1 MIWSL
6 VSKLLHRVSVKPF
19 IRSLEDP
26 VAAQEKALK
35 LLLDYAAGTTY
46 GKRHGFRD
54 IRSYSDFIERV
65 PVNQYKDFEPY
76 IQQELKGIPN
86 VFYPEPI
93 QVVMATSG
101 TTGEPKL
108 IPYTRFCQKSVN
120 SMRTRAF
127 ASADQI
133 RPFLH
138 GKILT
143 MAAPAVYKQIGKWT
157 VGYVTGHAAKTGNF
171 LLRRKIVPSA
181 DVFDIEDWDKKF
193 REAIRQGVENRK
205 ITACGGVTSFVLA
218 LLRRTKY
225 QSFDWLKDDPSISRK
240 TQQILREARIDDQE
254 LDLRT
259 IWPDLSVIFNTG
271 VVRDLYAPSIRD
283 FVGDV
288 HIHDAY
294 GGTEGMYGFQIYAE
308 MKGVAP
314 FVDEVVFEFAEDYPG
329 PLPHDVETLP
339 LSDVKRKTPY
349 RLIVSTSSG
358 MWRYDVHDLV
368 IFDSLD
374 PFDMRCIGKSENII
388 NLSGEKVSE
397 WDIGTALTAACEE
410 QGIQLREFVIAPQV
424 KASGAT
430 YHIFAELT
438 DEPKNLAR
446 FTQVVDNT
454 LRDVNNC
461 YLVIRD
467 AGTLNPVVVHPLPQ
481 GSFDAYQH
489 HRLQS
494 GECTMGQTKMPRI
507 TTFEHVTEHLMNGT
521 PVVAP

>member
-26 VAAQEKALK
+26 VAAQEKALNV
-35 LLLDYAAGTTY
+35 LLNYSAGTTY
-46 GKRHGFRD
+46 GKRHGFGD
-54 IRSYSDFIERV
+54 IRGYQDFVEKI

-86 VFYPEPI
+86 VFYPEPVE
-93 QVVMATSG
+93 VVMATSG

-108 IPYTRFCQKSVN
+108 IPYTRFCNKSLN
-120 SMRTRAF
+120 SMRIRVF
-127 ASADQI
+127 AAADQI
-133 RPFLH
+133 RPFLQ
-138 GKILT
+138 GKIFT
-143 MAAPAVYKQIGKWT
+143 MAAPAVYKQFGKWT

-171 LLRRKIVPSA
+171 LLRRKIVPKP
-181 DVFDIEDWDKKF
+181 DVFDIEDWDLKF

-225 QSFDWLKDDPSISRK
+225 QSYNWLKNDPAISHK
-240 TQQILREARIDDQE
+240 TQKILNEALIDENE
-254 LDLRT
+254 LDLKT

-294 GGTEGMYGFQIYAE
+294 GGTEGMYGFQVYEE

-314 FVDEVVFEFAEDYPG
+314 FVDEVFFEFAEDYPG
-329 PLPHDVETLP
+329 SLPPDAETLP
-339 LSDVKRKTPY
+339 LSDVKPKTPY
-349 RLIVSTSSG
+349 RLVVSSPSG
-358 MWRYDVHDLV
+358 LWRYDVHDLV
-368 IFDSLD
+368 IFDSVD
-374 PFDMRCIGKSENII
+374 PLDMRCIGKSENII

-397 WDIGTALTAACEE
+397 WDIGTALTTACEE
-410 QGIQLREFVIAPQV
+410 QGIQLRDFVVAPEV

-438 DEPKNLAR
+438 ETPENMTR
-446 FTQVVDNT
+446 FTRVVDET
-454 LRDVNNC
+454 LREVNNC
-461 YLVIRD
+461 YLVIRN
-467 AGTLNPVVVHPLPQ
+467 AGTLNPVIVHALPQ
-481 GSFDAYQH
+481 GSFDTYQH

-494 GECTMGQTKMPRI
+494 GRCTVGQTKMPRI
-507 TTFEHVTEHLMNGT
+507 TTFEHVTQYLMNGI
-521 PVVAP
+521 PVEAP

>member
-6 VSKLLHRVSVKPF
+6 VSKLLHRVSVKPL
-19 IRSLEDP
+19 IRSLENP
-26 VAAQEKALK
+26 VAAQEKALNM
-35 LLLDYAAGTTY
+35 LLNYSAGTAF
-46 GKRHGFRD
+46 GKRHGFSD
-54 IRSYSDFIERV
+54 IRDYQDFIEKV

-93 QVVMATSG
+93 EVVMATSG

-108 IPYTRFCQKSVN
+108 IPYTRFCIKSLN
-120 SMRTRAF
+120 SMRIRAF
-127 ASADQI
+127 AAADQI

-143 MAAPAVYKQIGKWT
+143 MAAPSVYKQIGKWT

-171 LLRRKIVPSA
+171 LFRRKIVPSA
-181 DVFDIEDWDKKF
+181 DIFDIEDWDEKF
-193 REAIRQGVENRK
+193 REAIRQGVEHRK

-225 QSFDWLKDDPSISRK
+225 QSYRWLKDDPAISHK
-240 TQQILREARIDDQE
+240 TLKILRDALIDEDTLE
-254 LDLRT
+254 LKM

-294 GGTEGMYGFQIYAE
+294 GGTEGMYGFQVYAE

-314 FVDEVVFEFAEDYPG
+314 FVDEVFFEFAKDYPG
-329 PLPHDVETLP
+329 PLPPDVETLP
-339 LSDVKRKTPY
+339 LSDVKPKTPY
-349 RLIVSTSSG
+349 RMIVSSPSG
-358 MWRYDVHDLV
+358 LWRYDVHDLV
-368 IFDSLD
+368 IFDSVD
-374 PFDMRCIGKSENII
+374 PLDMRCIGKSENII

-397 WDIGTALTAACEE
+397 WDIGTALTTACEE
-410 QGIQLREFVIAPQV
+410 QGIQLREFVVAPEV

-430 YHIFAELT
+430 YHIFVELT
-438 DEPKNLAR
+438 ENPENMRR
-446 FTQVVDNT
+446 FMQVVDET
-454 LRDVNNC
+454 LREVNNC

-467 AGTLNPVVVHPLPQ
+467 AGTLNSVVVHALPT
-481 GSFDAYQH
+481 GSFDTYQY

-494 GECTMGQTKMPRI
+494 GQCTVGQTKMPRI
-507 TTFEHVTEHLMNGT
+507 TTFEHVTQYLMNGV
-521 PVVAP
+521 PIVAP